1 MVDLQRLIFRNMNN
15 FNVKSITLTHVLC
28 QKTEVIDRN
37 SFVPRIIVVVT
48 HTLGFGASR
57 RVSGLGLV
65 KLRFHVTLGDAV
77 TQ

>member
-15 FNVKSITLTHVLC
+15 LNVKSITLTHVLC

-48 HTLGFGASR
+48 HTSGFGASR
-57 RVSGLGLV
+57 RVNGLGLV

>member
-15 FNVKSITLTHVLC
+15 LNVKSITLTHVLC

-37 SFVPRIIVVVT
+37 SFVPRIIVAVT